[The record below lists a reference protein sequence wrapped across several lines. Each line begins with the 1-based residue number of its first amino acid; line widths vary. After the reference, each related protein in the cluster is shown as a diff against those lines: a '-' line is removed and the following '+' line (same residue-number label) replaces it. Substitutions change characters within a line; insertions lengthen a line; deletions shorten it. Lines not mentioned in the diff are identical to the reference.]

1 VGGNL
6 GFTQK
11 GRLEYWTRG
20 GSLNTDA
27 VDNSGGVDTSD
38 HEVNIKILLDRLVK
52 KGVVKGR
59 QERNQILVEMTDE
72 VGALVLADNDSQ
84 ALCLSLD
91 GIRSARRYEDFVA
104 LVDDMV
110 GAGILNR
117 GDEAVPSRDELL
129 ASPERKR
136 GLPRPLLAVLLGYT
150 KMYAF
155 QMVMETDFP
164 DSKAGRPFL
173 DGYFPRRLRE
183 SFAEHFESH
192 VLRREI
198 IATGAVNY
206 LINKAGVSFLER
218 MMAGAKVGIGDV
230 LAAYVDVDR
239 EAQAQALREAVFS
252 AGYKAADEQAHLLDI
267 EETLEGSVRDRLEGR
282 KGNGAV
288 KVLKELRSRLKL

>member
-1 VGGNL
+1 M
-6 GFTQK
+6 
-11 GRLEYWTRG
+11 
-20 GSLNTDA
+20 
-27 VDNSGGVDTSD
+27 
-38 HEVNIKILLDRLVK
+38 
-52 KGVVKGR
+52 VKGR
-59 QERNQILVEMTDE
+59 QERNQILAEMTDE
-72 VGALVLADNDSQ
+72 VAALVLADNYNQ
-84 ALCLSLD
+84 ALCLTLD
-91 GIRSARRYEDFVA
+91 GIRSARRYESFVA

-117 GDEAVPSRDELL
+117 ADEAVPSRDELL

-183 SFAEHFESH
+183 SFAEHFEGH

-239 EAQAQALREAVFS
+239 EAQAQALREAVLS
-252 AGYKAADEQAHLLDI
+252 APYKAADELAHLLDI
-267 EETLEGSVRDRLEGR
+267 EETLEASVRDRLEGR